1 MCEKGPRLPTRPF
14 LQNATIPNM
23 TITKFGHCCLLIEVK
38 EKRIL
43 VDPGRFSTVQN
54 QLLDID
60 IVLITHEHADHCHTE
75 SLLQITVNNPD
86 VIIVTNTSVA
96 ALLRTLEVEAY
107 VLEGRDRANVADV
120 SIEAFD
126 GEHVEIF
133 EEFGLVQNTGYLV
146 DDHFFFP
153 GDAYTVPN
161 KQVKVLALPVSGPWC
176 KIADAIRY
184 ALVVKPAVAFAVHD
198 ATLNEVGKTVTYP
211 HFERELQKHS
221 ISFVSLDDGAPR
233 EF

>member
-1 MCEKGPRLPTRPF
+1 
-14 LQNATIPNM
+14 M
-23 TITKFGHCCLLIEVK
+23 TITKFGHCCILIEVK

-43 VDPGRFSTVQN
+43 VDPGRFSTGQN
-54 QLLDID
+54 QLTDID
-60 IVLITHEHADHCHTE
+60 IVLITHEHVDHCHTE
-75 SLLQITVNNPD
+75 SVLQIAANNPD

-96 ALLRTLEVEAY
+96 TLLQSLEIEAH
-107 VLEGRDRANVADV
+107 VIEGRDRANVADV
-120 SIEAFD
+120 SLEAFD

-146 DDHFFFP
+146 EDHFFFP

-184 ALVVKPAVAFAVHD
+184 ALMVKPAVAFPVHD
-198 ATLNEVGKTVTYP
+198 ATLNEAGQAVTYP
-211 HFERELQKHS
+211 HFERELSKAS
-221 ISFVSLDDGAPR
+221 IEFLVLESGVAR

>member
-1 MCEKGPRLPTRPF
+1 MKH
-14 LQNATIPNM
+14 M
-23 TITKFGHCCLLIEVK
+23 TITKFGHCCILIEVK

-43 VDPGRFSTVQN
+43 VDPGRFSTGQN
-54 QLLDID
+54 QLTDID

-75 SLLQITVNNPD
+75 SVLQIAANNPD

-96 ALLRTLEVEAY
+96 TLLQSLEIEAH
-107 VLEGRDRANVADV
+107 VIEGRDRANVADV
-120 SIEAFD
+120 SLEAFD

-146 DDHFFFP
+146 EDHFFFP

-184 ALVVKPAVAFAVHD
+184 ALMVKPAVAFPVHD
-198 ATLNEVGKTVTYP
+198 ATLNEAGQAVTYP
-211 HFERELQKHS
+211 HFERELSKAS
-221 ISFVSLDDGAPR
+221 IEFLVLESGVAR